1 LEEPG
6 LESLKKLQVET
17 GTALTQNYSRFPIN
31 FIKGEG
37 KYLYDDYG
45 DEYLDMITGIGVNSF
60 GHSHPV
66 LLNAVENQLNSLW
79 HVSNLYESSSQE
91 VVAGKL
97 LESTGLDSV
106 FFCNSGTEANEAAIK
121 FARLW
126 GNGRTNIITTL
137 GGFHGRTM
145 GSLSASGQH
154 KLWQGFQ
161 PMTPGFRYVPFDDIE
176 SVKFSIDKQT
186 VAVML
191 EPIQGENGIILPT
204 EGYLKALRQV
214 CDEHDLLLILDEVQ
228 TGIGKT
234 GKLFAHQWED
244 VQPDIIAS
252 AKAIANGLPL
262 GATIVSG
269 KVADC
274 IKPGSHGSTFGGNPL
289 SVCVAEK
296 VLNLLDEDQLEYIYD
311 MGESFKNSLQKI
323 GKGIKEIRGK
333 GLMIGIQIDENIPAA
348 EIVKKLHDHKI
359 LTCASGNNTL
369 RLLPSFLININD
381 IEYFTSIFEDI
392 LDNFET

>member
-1 LEEPG
+1 
-6 LESLKKLQVET
+6 LQVET
-17 GTALTQNYSRFPIN
+17 SPVLTQNYSRFPIN
-31 FIKGEG
+31 FVKGEG
-37 KYLYDDYG
+37 KYLYDEYNN
-45 DEYLDMITGIGVNSF
+45 EYLDLITGIGVNSF
-60 GHSHPV
+60 GHCHPV
-66 LLNAVENQLNSLW
+66 LLNAAENQLNNLW

-91 VVAGKL
+91 IVAGKL

-126 GNGRTNIITTL
+126 GNGRANIITAL

-176 SVKFSIDKQT
+176 SVRFSIDKHT
-186 VAVML
+186 VAVMV
-191 EPIQGENGIILPT
+191 EPIQGENGIIIPSD
-204 EGYLKALRQV
+204 GYLKALREV
-214 CDEHDLLLILDEVQ
+214 CDENNLLLILDEVQ

-234 GKLFAHQWED
+234 GKMFAHQWED

-252 AKAIANGLPL
+252 AKALANGLPL
-262 GATIVSG
+262 GVTIVNE
-269 KVADC
+269 KVAAS
-274 IKPGSHGSTFGGNPL
+274 IKPGSHGSTFGGNPV
-289 SVCVAEK
+289 SVSVAEK
-296 VLNLLDEDQLEYIYD
+296 VVNLLDEDQLEYIYE
-311 MGESFKNSLQKI
+311 MGEAFKEYLEKI
-323 GKGIKEIRGK
+323 STGIKEIRGK
-333 GLMIGIQIDENIPAA
+333 GLMIGIELDENIPVGD
-348 EIVKKLHDHKI
+348 IVKKLNDQKI

-381 IEYFTSIFEDI
+381 IEYFISIFAEI
-392 LDNFET
+392 LDNFES